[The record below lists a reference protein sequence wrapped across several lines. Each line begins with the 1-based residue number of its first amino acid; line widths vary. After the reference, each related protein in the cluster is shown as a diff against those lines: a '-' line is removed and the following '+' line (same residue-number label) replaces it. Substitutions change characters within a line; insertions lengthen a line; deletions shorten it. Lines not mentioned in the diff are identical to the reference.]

1 MGKDDRHGVKDVARL
16 TGVTVRTLHY
26 YDQLG
31 LLVPSERTEAGYRLF
46 SDADLLRLQQ
56 ILIHRELGFPLER
69 IKRILDDP
77 AFDRRRALLEQRE
90 KLVERAGRTDAMIR
104 AVDAALEAIEGG
116 SKMDAREIFAGFDAA
131 EHEDETRRR
140 WGHTDAY
147 REASR
152 RTAGYSEEDW
162 MRIKA
167 EDDALM
173 KALAEQLRA
182 GAPPDDPNVVELAE
196 QHRRHID
203 RWYYPCSRARHTG
216 LAELYVADPRF
227 AAAFDRHAEGL
238 ALFVAEAIRANA
250 RRE

>member
-56 ILIHRELGFPLER
+56 ILIHRELGCPLER

-116 SKMDAREIFAGFDAA
+116 SKMDAREIFAGFDPA
-131 EHEDETRRR
+131 EHEDEARRR
-140 WGHTDAY
+140 WGGTNAY
-147 REASR
+147 QEASR
-152 RTAGYSEEDW
+152 RTAGYSKEDW
-162 MRIKA
+162 RRIKA
-167 EDDALM
+167 EDEALM

-182 GAPPDDPNVVELAE
+182 GAAPDDPKVLELAE